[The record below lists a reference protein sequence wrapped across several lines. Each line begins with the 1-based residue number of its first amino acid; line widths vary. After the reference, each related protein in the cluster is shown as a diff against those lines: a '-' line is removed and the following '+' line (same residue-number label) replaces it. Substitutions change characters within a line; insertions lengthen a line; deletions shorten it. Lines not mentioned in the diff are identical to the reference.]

1 MTAPAR
7 ARASSAPAP
16 HHHDKPAAGSRSRPR
31 WLAPVGVGALAGLAT
46 AYVAWQDPNGDGAY
60 PLCPTFSLFG
70 IDCPGCGGL
79 RATHA
84 LTQGD
89 LVAAFDH
96 NVVVA
101 LFVPI
106 MVVVWALWLA
116 RSLGVRTPELPAPT
130 ARVWWGLGAV
140 LLAFTVVRNLP
151 GGGLFEY
158 LAATA

>member
-1 MTAPAR
+1 MAF
-7 ARASSAPAP
+7 
-16 HHHDKPAAGSRSRPR
+16 
-31 WLAPVGVGALAGLAT
+31 

-70 IDCPGCGGL
+70 VDCPGCGGL

-89 LVAAFDH
+89 VVAAFDH
-96 NVVVA
+96 NVIVA
-101 LFVPI
+101 LFVPL

-116 RSLGVRTPELPAPT
+116 RTLGWRTPALPALT
-130 ARVWWGLGAV
+130 ARVWWGLGA
-140 LLAFTVVRNLP
+140 LLLVFTVARNLP